1 MASSTIRRL
10 SQAAVIAGLIA
21 GTFTPLLRADS
32 ADPGRLRPDSDK
44 SQPSFQAHVESK
56 SDGIDVHISARETIP
71 GNSGNSPQAA
81 PAAPGP
87 PLAAAQ
93 PAAQSNSAPQPAPDS
108 TIRAWSDDAGYH
120 RVTASGHS
128 EDLVAPNVS
137 SASPGLWSPD
147 DHPNSQPY
155 LVFVDNQFQGVTWI
169 PDQPN
174 VNPRFGPA
182 PEPPPN
188 TPGAGCGGCTDAR
201 QVALDMVT
209 HIPLPPIKL
218 RVNPDIGLVGMAGWF
233 WVDGYRGETIQ
244 ESRTVT
250 VPPPAPG
257 LPPSS
262 FTVTVRLWGE
272 DYSWAFGDG
281 KTLETTSLGKAYPT
295 ESDIQHNYQHSSLPF
310 ADGFPVFL
318 TVRFHAEF
326 SVNGGAP
333 QGLPP
338 IQHTWQAN
346 HPVQEIQAVLNRQ
359 P

>member
-1 MASSTIRRL
+1 MWSSEFQGHPSQMPYVLTI
-10 SQAAVIAGLIA
+10 
-21 GTFTPLLRADS
+21 
-32 ADPGRLRPDSDK
+32 
-44 SQPSFQAHVESK
+44 
-56 SDGIDVHISARETIP
+56 
-71 GNSGNSPQAA
+71 
-81 PAAPGP
+81 
-87 PLAAAQ
+87 
-93 PAAQSNSAPQPAPDS
+93 
-108 TIRAWSDDAGYH
+108 
-120 RVTASGHS
+120 
-128 EDLVAPNVS
+128 
-137 SASPGLWSPD
+137 
-147 DHPNSQPY
+147 
-155 LVFVDNQFQGVTWI
+155 DNQFQDIVWI
-169 PDQPN
+169 PYQPD
-174 VNPRFGPA
+174 PQLQFGPA

-218 RVNPDIGLVGMAGWF
+218 RVNPDVGLVGMAGWF

-318 TVRFHAEF
+318 TVHFHAEF